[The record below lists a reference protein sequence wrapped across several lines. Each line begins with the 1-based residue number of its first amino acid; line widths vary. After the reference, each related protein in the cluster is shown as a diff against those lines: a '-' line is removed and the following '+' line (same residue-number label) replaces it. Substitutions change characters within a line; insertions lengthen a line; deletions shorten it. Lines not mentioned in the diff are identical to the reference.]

1 MSVEQTTFIKS
12 LDIMMDGI
20 FVLQMFYKHN
30 NNVDQNIKISKL
42 IDSQKLLLQSIY
54 NNIAK
59 EMIQQLELNSDSI
72 MLLTQSKNIIDAI
85 EDSITGVQKNIGLK
99 KTLAQLSQV
108 YISLL
113 NNKVISLSKMESSF
127 LQVKNLE
134 ILECLNQT

>member
-1 MSVEQTTFIKS
+1 
-12 LDIMMDGI
+12 MDGI